1 MTEDDVTGGNESKH
15 VVGGTG
21 VQDAA
26 EDPETRTRIGADDR
40 VEGQSQKAGDGVV
53 AADALELAAE
63 VDATLELARVTLEG
77 DGVGELETA
86 GELEGRADGV
96 RGRRDRNRAGARGEG
111 VIEADDAGVDGQTT
125 RPAGVGR
132 GEDEVAGAVLG
143 QVIRQR
149 REGEGGREGERPA
162 QLYAQSV
169 RGGVEVDDAA
179 GGEGPGDIEASGGP
193 AAIDSKGDGVAGMA

>member
-63 VDATLELARVTLEG
+63 VDATLELARRCG
-77 DGVGELETA
+77 A
-86 GELEGRADGV
+86 GSDCGTCVRDLSRA
-96 RGRRDRNRAGARGEG
+96 
-111 VIEADDAGVDGQTT
+111 
-125 RPAGVGR
+125 
-132 GEDEVAGAVLG
+132 L
-143 QVIRQR
+143 RQR
-149 REGEGGREGERPA
+149 RRGAQDSPGVRMDPA
-162 QLYAQSV
+162 MSA
-169 RGGVEVDDAA
+169 R
-179 GGEGPGDIEASGGP
+179 
-193 AAIDSKGDGVAGMA
+193 